1 MLRKCKPISARP
13 NEQKKRKRKKQKAT
27 TTNENKWHPVNCC
40 SIGNYIDSVSMC
52 DGNERATEKSTL
64 TNKWNIL
71 SYVMIICLD
80 AAYRMIFFV
89 VVADCDS
96 STEWPGMR
104 WEFHETYPKFI
115 SIDRQMELF
124 GSENTCFR
132 YVFVSMPSFV
142 TASPIFLIGLFDFL
156 SVLCSVFPFP
166 FCFLLS
172 DWPINAYYYQLSHV
186 RLQNQNANGET
197 ATLLLCSN
205 DTRLSTQWVYQ
216 SSICR

>member
-1 MLRKCKPISARP
+1 MGRRTTERLLKLSHRSVPPCSAGILFLLGSPMLRKCKPISARP

-96 STEWPGMR
+96 STE
-104 WEFHETYPKFI
+104 
-115 SIDRQMELF
+115 
-124 GSENTCFR
+124 
-132 YVFVSMPSFV
+132 
-142 TASPIFLIGLFDFL
+142 
-156 SVLCSVFPFP
+156 
-166 FCFLLS
+166 
-172 DWPINAYYYQLSHV
+172 
-186 RLQNQNANGET
+186 
-197 ATLLLCSN
+197 
-205 DTRLSTQWVYQ
+205 
-216 SSICR
+216 